1 MLGIPIVSS
10 FDGKGIQKAIKAF
23 KQLETNGQKAAFVLK
38 KVGQAAALGFAAV
51 GVAAATAGKFMLDFA
66 KMAREDQVAQVQLAG
81 TLRQTTKA
89 TDAQIAAV
97 EDYVDV
103 TQRATGVAD
112 DQLRPA
118 MGRLLRST
126 NSVQKSQKLLN
137 LALNISART
146 GKPLEAVVNGLARAS
161 EGQTS
166 ALGKLGLGYDKAEL
180 KAKSFNTIQKELT
193 DQFSG
198 GAAEKAATY
207 EGTMA
212 RLKITFDELK
222 ESLGLYILP
231 GLQQLADGAIKVAD
245 AFGKKG
251 FAGGVEELKFQLQ
264 FLLYNADG
272 SLNAIGQQINSL
284 LNVFNSIA
292 RIKNLYDFATFKPL
306 AEIITTGG
314 TDFSFSAG
322 TRSGF
327 AETIDPTQMQQ
338 RRRGVTATQG
348 LGASNYIRQNPG
360 SVNIEVKVAPTSDLA
375 AVGREIEKAL
385 VAAGRTGIR
394 MGGPKK

>member
-1 MLGIPIVSS
+1 MAINIPIVTQ
-10 FDGKGIQKAIKAF
+10 FDGKGIQKAIKQF

-38 KVGQAAALGFAAV
+38 KMGQAAAVGFAAV

-81 TLRQTTKA
+81 TLRSTTKA

-137 LALNISART
+137 LALDISART

-166 ALGKLGLGYDKAEL
+166 ALGRLGLGYDKAEL
-180 KAKSFNTIQKELT
+180 KTKSFSKIQEELT
-193 DQFSG
+193 NQFSG

-231 GLQQLADGAIKVAD
+231 GLQTLAEGAIKVAD

-272 SLNAIGQQINSL
+272 SLNAIGQQLNAL
-284 LNVFNSIA
+284 LNVFNSIS
-292 RIKNLYDFATFKPL
+292 RIKNLYNFATFKPL

-314 TDFSFSAG
+314 TDFSFGAG

-327 AETIDPTQMQQ
+327 AEQINPTQMQQ
-338 RRRGVTATQG
+338 ARRGVTVNQG
-348 LGASNYIRQNPG
+348 LGMSNYIRQNPG
-360 SVNIEVKVAPTSDLA
+360 SVNIEIKTGIGDPTAIAKS
-375 AVGREIEKAL
+375 VREIMDSYDRRNP
-385 VAAGRTGIR
+385 GR
-394 MGGPKK
+394 

>member
-1 MLGIPIVSS
+1 MAINIPIVTQ
-10 FDGKGIQKAIKAF
+10 FDGKGIQKAIKQF

-38 KVGQAAALGFAAV
+38 KVGQAAAVGFAAV
-51 GVAAATAGKFMLDFA
+51 GVAALTAGKFMLDFA

-81 TLRQTTKA
+81 TLRATTKA

-112 DQLRPA
+112 DLLRPA

-137 LALNISART
+137 LALDISART

-166 ALGKLGLGYDKAEL
+166 ALGRLGLGYDKAEL
-180 KAKSFNTIQKELT
+180 KTKSFSKIQEELT
-193 DQFSG
+193 EQFSG

-231 GLQQLADGAIKVAD
+231 GLQTLAEGAIKVAD

-272 SLNAIGQQINSL
+272 SLNAIGQQLNAL
-284 LNVFNSIA
+284 LNVFNSIS
-292 RIKNLYDFATFKPL
+292 RIKNLYNFATFKPL

-314 TDFSFSAG
+314 TDFSFNAG
-322 TRSGF
+322 VRSGF
-327 AETIDPTQMQQ
+327 AEQINPTQMQQ
-338 RRRGVTATQG
+338 ARRGVTASQG
-348 LGASNYIRQNPG
+348 LGMSNYIRQNPG
-360 SVNIEVKVAPTSDLA
+360 SVNIEIKTGIGDPTAIAKS
-375 AVGREIEKAL
+375 VREIMDNYDRRNP
-385 VAAGRTGIR
+385 GR
-394 MGGPKK
+394 

>member
-1 MLGIPIVSS
+1 MLSIPIVSQ
-10 FDGKGIQKAIKAF
+10 FDGKGLKAALKGF
-23 KQLETNGQKAAFVLK
+23 QQLETRGQKAAFVLK
-38 KVGQAAALGFAAV
+38 KAGQAAALGFAAV

-81 TLRQTTKA
+81 TLRSTTKA

-137 LALNISART
+137 LALDISART

-180 KAKSFNTIQKELT
+180 KTKSFSKIQEELT
-193 DQFSG
+193 EQFSG

-231 GLQQLADGAIKVAD
+231 GLQTLAEGAIKVAD

-272 SLNAIGQQINSL
+272 SLNAIGQQLNAL
-284 LNVFNSIA
+284 LGVFNSIS
-292 RIKNLYDFATFKPL
+292 RIKNLYNFATFKPL

-314 TDFSFSAG
+314 TDFSFGAG

-327 AETIDPTQMQQ
+327 AEQINPTQMQQ
-338 RRRGVTATQG
+338 ARRGVTVNQG
-348 LGASNYIRQNPG
+348 LGMSNYIRQNPG
-360 SVNIEVKVAPTSDLA
+360 SVNIEIKTGIGDPTAIAKS
-375 AVGREIEKAL
+375 VREIMDSYDRRNP
-385 VAAGRTGIR
+385 GR
-394 MGGPKK
+394 